1 MKKITIILLLLV
13 DGILANAQDI
23 IDTIINQGGDRYYR
37 VHLPQNMPPTQPVPL
52 VIAMHGFSADMS
64 FAANYGFSPVSDTAN
79 FIAVYP
85 QGDNVF
91 GFASGWRI
99 GTAFDGNK
107 SDVQFISDLIDTL
120 QSKYL
125 IDSTRIYAT
134 GFSMGGFMSHI
145 LGCELSNR
153 IAAIGAHSGTAS
165 SATLAACNPGRK
177 VPVIHFHGTNDAV
190 INHQGGNFN
199 GFLQF
204 VSAQDV
210 INHWVS
216 IDSCTGTIDST
227 RLPDVG
233 TDGANITVDRWVY
246 NGCKDS
252 TEVELYLVNNFN
264 HDFAVAPRN
273 DVSAA
278 AVMWQ
283 FFSRH
288 RLPTNITD
296 STMTSI
302 YSETLASRT
311 SYNDALV
318 SVYPNPTYGKLNVSV
333 AHIQSFTLK
342 IYDLSGALL
351 FDRQGIESGIANL
364 DLCAAPGMYILQIS
378 DDNTGYMITNR
389 TLIVE

>member
-1 MKKITIILLLLV
+1 MKKYIILVFILV
-13 DGILANAQDI
+13 SGTLAHAQDI
-23 IDTIINQGGDRYYR
+23 IDTIINQGGERYYR
-37 VHLPQNMPPTQPVPL
+37 VHLPQNVPPTQPVPL
-52 VIAMHGFSADMS
+52 VIAMHGFSADMG

-91 GFASGWRI
+91 GLASGWRI
-99 GTAFDGNK
+99 GTPFDGNK
-107 SDVQFISDLIDTL
+107 SDVQFVSDLIDTL
-120 QSKYL
+120 QGQYL
-125 IDSTRIYAT
+125 IDSTRIYTT

-165 SATLAACNPGRK
+165 NATLAACNPGRK
-177 VPVIHFHGTNDAV
+177 VPAIHFHGTNDLV

-204 VSAQDV
+204 VSARNVMD
-210 INHWVS
+210 HWAM
-216 IDSCTGTIDST
+216 IDSCMGTIDST

-233 TDGANITVDRWVY
+233 NDGANITVDRWVY
-246 NGCKDS
+246 NDCKDS
-252 TEVELYLVNNFN
+252 SEVELYLVNNFN

-278 AVMWQ
+278 ELMWQ

-288 RLPTNITD
+288 SLPISISDTTIDSVVSANTASYTD
-296 STMTSI
+296 PPVM
-302 YSETLASRT
+302 
-311 SYNDALV
+311 
-318 SVYPNPTYGKLNVSV
+318 VYPNPVRDKLNISVSNV
-333 AHIQSFTLK
+333 ASFAVQV
-342 IYDLSGALL
+342 YDLAGSVMITRHGL
-351 FDRQGIESGIANL
+351 ESGIFRLNL
-364 DLCAAPGMYILQIS
+364 NTAAAGMYILNVS
-378 DDNTGYMITNR
+378 DENTGFTLLNQ